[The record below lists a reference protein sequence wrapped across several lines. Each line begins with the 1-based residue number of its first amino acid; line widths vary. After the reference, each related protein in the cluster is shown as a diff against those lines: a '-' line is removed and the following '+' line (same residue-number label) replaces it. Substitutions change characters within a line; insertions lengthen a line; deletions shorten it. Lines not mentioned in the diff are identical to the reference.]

1 MCGIAGFIT
10 PGLTNAMTL
19 LRYVSGMTNAIHN
32 RGPDDEGAWVDESA
46 GLALGHRRLS
56 IQDLSPAGHQPM
68 TSQCGRWVI
77 TYNGEIY
84 SAPELRP
91 LLEAQGIVFRGHS
104 DTEVMVEAIAA
115 WGLEAAVKQFIGM
128 FAFALWD
135 RKDQKLYLVRDR
147 LGIKP
152 LYWGNSGSTF
162 LFGSELK
169 ALCAYPYFH
178 PKLNHQALAGYLK
191 HAYVPA
197 PLSIYEQVQKLSPG
211 TILCR
216 TMDGQIITKSF
227 WTLEDVIAKGLP
239 STTRK
244 FDRVLEEEALT
255 DLEEL
260 LNDAVNRRMISD
272 VPLGSFLSGGIDSSL
287 VTAIAQKHSVR
298 PIQTFTIGFDEKG
311 YNEAPYA
318 RAVAEH
324 LGTDHTAL
332 LVTPQQIL
340 DTIPRL
346 PHLYDEP
353 FADSSQIPTF
363 LVSQLARQ
371 SVTVALSGD
380 GGDEVFG
387 GYTRYLWGDTLQKI
401 ISGVPFCS
409 SLATLLTTISPGS
422 WDLLSSLIPASRRPS
437 KLGHKVHK
445 MARSLKAK
453 TPEALYDSLISY
465 WAEPSEA
472 IPHNYAPNIT
482 RFSPQLSDFVSQ
494 MQALDATTYLPD
506 DILTKVDRA
515 SMAVSLEARV
525 PLLDHRVVEWA
536 WAQPR
541 SFKMHGR
548 TGKWPLRQLLYKHV
562 PQALIDRPKAGF
574 ALPIDIWLRGPLRDW
589 AEDLLSPSTL
599 KETFD
604 PLPIRQLWKDHLSGR
619 KDHKES
625 LWAILMFEAWRRELG
640 QQRQDPI
647 LKTKIANG
655 LS

>member
-10 PGLTNAMTL
+10 SGLTNAMTL
-19 LRYVSGMTNAIHN
+19 MRYVSGMTNAISH

-77 TYNGEIY
+77 IYNGETY
-84 SAPELRP
+84 SSQELRP
-91 LLEAQGIVFRGHS
+91 LLEARGISFRGHS

-115 WGLEAAVKQFIGM
+115 WGLEAAIKQFIGM

-135 RKDQKLYLVRDR
+135 CKDQNLYLVRDR

-169 ALCAYPYFH
+169 ALCAYPNFH

-197 PLSIYEQVQKLSPG
+197 PLSIYEQIQKLVPG

-216 TMDGQIITKSF
+216 TMDGQITIKSF

-239 STTRK
+239 SATRK
-244 FDRVLEEEALT
+244 FDRALEEEALT
-255 DLEEL
+255 DLEGL
-260 LNDAVNRRMISD
+260 LNDAVSRRMISD

-287 VTAIAQKHSVR
+287 VTAIAQKHSSR
-298 PIQTFTIGFDEKG
+298 PIQTFTIGFDEKN

-324 LGTDHTAL
+324 LGTDHKAL
-332 LVTPQQIL
+332 LVGPREIL
-340 DTIPRL
+340 DVIPRL

-371 SVTVALSGD
+371 SVTVTLSGD

-401 ISGVPFCS
+401 TSRVPFCS
-409 SLATLLTTISPGS
+409 TLASLLTLISPS
-422 WDLLSSLIPASRRPS
+422 KWDLLSSLIPASKRPP
-437 KLGHKVHK
+437 KFGHKIHK
-445 MARSLKAK
+445 MARSLEAK

-465 WAEPSEA
+465 WAEPSQVT
-472 IPHNYAPNIT
+472 PHNYAPNIT
-482 RFSPQLSDFVSQ
+482 RFSSQLSDFVSQ
-494 MQALDATTYLPD
+494 MQALDTITYLPN

-515 SMAVSLEARV
+515 TMAVGLEARV
-525 PLLDHRVVEWA
+525 PLLDHRIVEWA
-536 WAQPR
+536 WAQPK
-541 SFKMHGR
+541 SFKIHGKS
-548 TGKWPLRQLLYKHV
+548 GKWPLRQLLYKHV

-574 ALPIDIWLRGPLRDW
+574 ALPIDLWLRGSLRDW

-604 PLPIRQLWKDHLSGR
+604 PRPIRQLWKDHLSGHR
-619 KDHKES
+619 DNKEP
-625 LWAILMFEAWRRELG
+625 LWAILMFEAWRRETG
-640 QQRQDPI
+640 QHLQ
-647 LKTKIANG
+647 KSVVK
-655 LS
+655 